1 VELRRAEDRPRPF
14 VELQEGNDLRDVLR
28 EDELIAARQ
37 NGDRARAEALEL
49 GTTGGISEDV
59 DRFELDPTDREK
71 LLESQAAGSPR
82 LPERLQRRHFGH
94 VALRSPMMVAVTRN
108 DKDASTATSGE
119 VSCTL

>member
-1 VELRRAEDRPRPF
+1 
-14 VELQEGNDLRDVLR
+14 LRDVLG

-37 NGDRARAEALEL
+37 DRDRARAEALEF
-49 GTTGGISEDV
+49 GPPGRISENV

-94 VALRSPMMVAVTRN
+94 VALRSSRMIAVTRN
-108 DKDASTATSGE
+108 GKDASTATSGE
-119 VSCTL
+119 VLCAL